1 MAAEAPGAPVL
12 EGEADEEEGD
22 SLTLRDCLLDLGE
35 AIDPFTVSVGQLASG
50 TEEAP
55 GVSVALVPVTVVED
69 SCLVAVPHA
78 CWNKAIARSRLP
90 KRCLTRAV
98 NVEVAAQGEPPTRAH
113 AALKVKVWIGFLD
126 REQEARWTA
135 GNGEEAQFPFR
146 VSGSPGTSALP
157 FFPALLQVAQEQFGF
172 ETGQSAGPGGDAPE
186 EPDALSLRVGAIE
199 KALSSVQLG
208 LEKLLQQR
216 PPAGAPQPAPG
227 ALPRKAALVEDIPA
241 PPGLDAATVAEA
253 RKAGVWLG
261 RCCSLQGCGLPQAMP
276 LGTRRA
282 GEDHRIH
289 QSAGGGGFYQA
300 PVGPRPSQHTAT
312 MRGWLEHRSHLPGLA
327 GPVRWAWA
335 VGGIADC
342 LAAGGSE
349 EAHPRCLLLLAA
361 CDQAAVDS
369 GSWLLGAEFLFEPSA
384 PLQAFARHRTPELH
398 EQQHTRILDP
408 RWISVAMARVKEREA
423 FNEVRRKLGAGAG
436 RPGGGGSSSTNEAG
450 DKEKEEKGG
459 KGNRKG
465 PKSEAK

>member
-78 CWNKAIARSRLP
+78 CWNKAIARRPLP

-126 REQEARWTA
+126 RGQEARWTA

-172 ETGQSAGPGGDAPE
+172 ETGLQGQVATHPRSPMLCPCVWALSRKRSVRCSSGWRSFCSKGPLPGPLSPRLVLCLAKRRSWKTSLPRRASMPPRSPKPEKPGSGSGGVARSKAAAYLKLCRLVRE
-186 EPDALSLRVGAIE
+186 EPE
-199 KALSSVQLG
+199 KI
-208 LEKLLQQR
+208 LESISW
-216 PPAGAPQPAPG
+216 
-227 ALPRKAALVEDIPA
+227 LVE
-241 PPGLDAATVAEA
+241 
-253 RKAGVWLG
+253 
-261 RCCSLQGCGLPQAMP
+261 
-276 LGTRRA
+276 
-282 GEDHRIH
+282 ED
-289 QSAGGGGFYQA
+289 F
-300 PVGPRPSQHTAT
+300 T
-312 MRGWLEHRSHLPGLA
+312 LRST
-327 GPVRWAWA
+327 
-335 VGGIADC
+335 
-342 LAAGGSE
+342 
-349 EAHPRCLLLLAA
+349 
-361 CDQAAVDS
+361 
-369 GSWLLGAEFLFEPSA
+369 
-384 PLQAFARHRTPELH
+384 PLQ
-398 EQQHTRILDP
+398 
-408 RWISVAMARVKEREA
+408 
-423 FNEVRRKLGAGAG
+423 
-436 RPGGGGSSSTNEAG
+436 
-450 DKEKEEKGG
+450 
-459 KGNRKG
+459 
-465 PKSEAK
+465 